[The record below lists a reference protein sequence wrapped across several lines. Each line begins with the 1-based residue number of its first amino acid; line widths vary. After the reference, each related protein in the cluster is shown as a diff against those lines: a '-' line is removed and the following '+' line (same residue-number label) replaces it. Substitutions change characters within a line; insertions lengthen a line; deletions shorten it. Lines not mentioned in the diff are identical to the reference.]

1 MKIAGKT
8 VVITGASSGLG
19 AALAQRMWRAGAA
32 RLILLGRHEARLNQ
46 VVRALQA
53 DGADAHAVLADLSH
67 EDDVHAVVDWL
78 RAHAGPVDILVNNA
92 GAGAWNFLE
101 DSTFAEIRE
110 AMAVPYLAA
119 AWLSSALLPAMRQRQ
134 RGHIVNISSVA
145 STLVWP
151 GATAY
156 IAACRAMRG
165 LSDALAADL
174 RGSGVHVTHY
184 ESGPIETPY
193 WATHPQSR
201 ARVPGIARLLVR
213 PLSADEA
220 ADAIIRGVEGQRR
233 HVVAP
238 VMMAAVLRLHG
249 LVPWAV
255 RGLMVRTGFRL

>member
-46 VVRALQA
+46 VVRALRA
-53 DGADAHAVLADLSH
+53 DSAYADAVLADLSY

-119 AWLSSALLPAMRQRQ
+119 AWLSGAPCCRRCGNGSAAISSISARSPPPWWARRHGVYRRLPRDARALRRTGCRSARQR
-134 RGHIVNISSVA
+134 RTPH
-145 STLVWP
+145 
-151 GATAY
+151 
-156 IAACRAMRG
+156 
-165 LSDALAADL
+165 AL
-174 RGSGVHVTHY
+174 
-184 ESGPIETPY
+184 
-193 WATHPQSR
+193 
-201 ARVPGIARLLVR
+201 
-213 PLSADEA
+213 
-220 ADAIIRGVEGQRR
+220 
-233 HVVAP
+233 
-238 VMMAAVLRLHG
+238 
-249 LVPWAV
+249 
-255 RGLMVRTGFRL
+255 